1 MESLFYG
8 CLPLCSLDDISKWN
22 ISNVYNIS
30 NMYNSCYSLV
40 NIEPIKKLN
49 VDKLKCVSYI
59 FEKCYSL
66 FYIGD
71 FISKWNIEELN
82 DDDNNMFED
91 CFNVINPFKFYRNIE
106 I

>member
-1 MESLFYG
+1 MF
-8 CLPLCSLDDISKWN
+8 
-22 ISNVYNIS
+22 
-30 NMYNSCYSLV
+30 NSCYTLV

-49 VDKLKCVSYI
+49 VDNLKCVSYL

-71 FISKWNIEELN
+71 FIFKWNIEELN

-91 CFNVINPFKFYRNIE
+91 CFNIINPFKFYRNIE